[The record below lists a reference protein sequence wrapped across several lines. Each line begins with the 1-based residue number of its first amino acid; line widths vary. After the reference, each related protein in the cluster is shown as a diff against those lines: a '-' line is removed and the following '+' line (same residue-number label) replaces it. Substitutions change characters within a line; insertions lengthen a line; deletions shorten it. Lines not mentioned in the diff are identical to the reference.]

1 MLIKIAHRGFSGIA
15 PENTMA
21 AFQKALEV
29 GVDGVEL
36 DVHGTL
42 DRQVVSIHDSTLNRT
57 TNRSGNVN
65 QLTLNQIRE
74 ADAGSWFSPQ
84 FAGEKIPTLAEALD
98 LIGQSAVAVVE
109 IKDTTIVERVVEIIH
124 QANASD
130 HVVVISFDKS
140 ALKQIRQL
148 DPRIPTGFL
157 VGSNDETNSMKDPA
171 IELVKQVS
179 TIGAGTLN
187 VQESMVLPTFA
198 RQIRK
203 RGINL
208 WTWTVDDL
216 PRMRELVDYGVQ
228 GITTNFPQK
237 LAALEH

>member
-1 MLIKIAHRGFSGIA
+1 M
-15 PENTMA
+15 
-21 AFQKALEV
+21 
-29 GVDGVEL
+29 D
-36 DVHGTL
+36 
-42 DRQVVSIHDSTLNRT
+42 RT
-57 TNRSGNVN
+57 TDRSGSIN
-65 QLTLNQIRE
+65 QLTLSQIRE

-98 LIGQSAVAVVE
+98 LIRQSSVAVVE
-109 IKDTTIVERVVEIIH
+109 IKDTNIVEQVVKVIH
-124 QANASD
+124 QTNASD
-130 HVVVISFDKS
+130 YVVVISFDQP

-171 IELVKQVS
+171 IELVQQVS

-187 VQESMVLPTFA
+187 VQENMILPTFA
-198 RQIRK
+198 HQIRK

-208 WTWTVDDL
+208 WTWTVNDL
-216 PRMRELVDYGVQ
+216 PRMRELVNYGVQ

-237 LAALEH
+237 LAALGH

>member
-15 PENTMA
+15 PENTMV

-42 DRQVVSIHDSTLNRT
+42 DRQVVSIHDSTLDRT
-57 TNRSGNVN
+57 TDRSGSIN
-65 QLTLNQIRE
+65 QLTLSQIRE

-84 FAGEKIPTLAEALD
+84 FAGEKIPILAEALD
-98 LIGQSAVAVVE
+98 LIRQSSVAVVE
-109 IKDTTIVERVVEIIH
+109 IKDTNIVEQVVKVIH
-124 QANASD
+124 QTNASD
-130 HVVVISFDKS
+130 YVVVISFDQS

-187 VQESMVLPTFA
+187 VQENMVLPTFA
-198 RQIRK
+198 HQIRK

-208 WTWTVDDL
+208 WTWTVNDL
-216 PRMRELVDYGVQ
+216 ARMRELVNCGVQ

-237 LAALEH
+237 LAALGH